1 MHVTDWSDPNWWKGY
16 NTRGEG
22 LFPANFV
29 SSEEIA
35 AAGASEAQPAAE
47 EGAAAADVDEPAAA
61 IDEAAMDAAL
71 AALHEADPAA
81 AGGAPQEAHVARLE
95 ARALAC
101 GALVDAAL
109 ERADT
114 RHARL
119 TQLSAE
125 LVDALNLYH
134 ELMRPPPLHHLPQP
148 PPPRAFHHPQ
158 LPR

>member
-1 MHVTDWSDPNWWKGY
+1 MHVTDSSDPNWWKGR
-16 NTRGEG
+16 NSRGEG

-29 SSEEIA
+29 SA
-35 AAGASEAQPAAE
+35 AAVEAAE
-47 EGAAAADVDEPAAA
+47 EEVERPTRAASPAAA
-61 IDEAAMDAAL
+61 PVRVPSPEPAHIDERAMDAAL
-71 AALHEADPAA
+71 SALHEADPSRAGTGEAA
-81 AGGAPQEAHVARLE
+81 LSAQE
-95 ARALAC
+95 ARALRM

-134 ELMRPPPLHHLPQP
+134 ELMRAYP
-148 PPPRAFHHPQ
+148 PPPAPAPYLHH
-158 LPR
+158 